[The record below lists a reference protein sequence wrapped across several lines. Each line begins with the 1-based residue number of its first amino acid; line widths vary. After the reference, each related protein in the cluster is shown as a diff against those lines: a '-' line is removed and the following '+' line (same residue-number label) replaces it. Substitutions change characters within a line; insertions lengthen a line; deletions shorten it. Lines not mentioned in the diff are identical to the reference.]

1 MIAAGVP
8 LNEPAAVFFANRVV
22 ASSPAARTEGVTQ
35 NMRRR
40 EAQGRCPEL
49 AVLEHDPAR
58 DARAFEPVVASLD
71 VLTPRIEV
79 SEPGRC
85 AFPTHGPARYFGG
98 DEPLAR
104 RAHAP
109 AAGVLGDRAVVH
121 VGVADGPFAAT
132 LAASSA
138 SSAFPT
144 QNDTLLCRSE
154 WENGVIVSSG
164 RSAVFLAPWPL
175 ATLDRPELVDV
186 LNRLGLRTL
195 SDFAALPVRDVL
207 ARFGNDGAIAHRL
220 AAGLDER
227 PPATRPPPPELAV
240 QAELDPP
247 AERVDT
253 AAFVGRALADEL
265 HARLSARGHVC
276 TRLFIVAETEHNER
290 LERLWRLDI
299 AGTSAGVIAD
309 RVRWQLDGWLNG
321 TAAHRPSA
329 GISLLRLVPDELAT
343 ASGRQLGFWGG
354 GGGADERV
362 VRALARVE
370 GLLGPDSVTVPEWC
384 GGRGPGEQVRL
395 VPAGVVDITGERP
408 SAQPEWRTE
417 PWPGSLPAPSPATVP
432 QGGIAAE
439 VVDAAGV
446 LVRVSGRGEVSSVP
460 ARLKVGDR
468 RSQRIVAWSG
478 PWPVDE
484 RWWDDAGHRRLA
496 RFQVVTDDGVARLV
510 TIEGGC
516 WRLAAVYD

>member
-1 MIAAGVP
+1 VTAVRTLVVRCPDWPVIAAGVP
-8 LNEPAAVFFANRVV
+8 LHEPAAVFFANRVV

-35 NMRRR
+35 DMRRR

-85 AFPTHGPARYFGG
+85 AFPTRGPARYFGG
-98 DEPLAR
+98 DEPLAQQ
-104 RAHAP
+104 AHAL
-109 AAGVLGDRAVVH
+109 ASGVLGERGVVH

-132 LAASSA
+132 LAASERA
-138 SSAFPT
+138 T
-144 QNDTLLCRSE
+144 
-154 WENGVIVSSG
+154 VIVPPGESPT
-164 RSAVFLAPWPL
+164 FLGPWPL
-175 ATLDRPELVDV
+175 STLDRPELVDV

-195 SDFAALPVRDVL
+195 SDFAALPARDVL
-207 ARFGNDGAIAHRL
+207 ARFGTDGATAHRL
-220 AAGLDER
+220 ASGLDER

-265 HARLSARGHVC
+265 HSKLSARGHVC
-276 TRLFIVAETEHNER
+276 TRLLIVAETEHNER
-290 LERLWRLDI
+290 LERLWLWRLDHFT
-299 AGTSAGVIAD
+299 AGIVAD

-321 TAAHRPSA
+321 TAAHRPTA
-329 GISLLRLVPDELAT
+329 GITRIRLVPDELAT
-343 ASGRQLGFWGG
+343 AAGRQLGFWGG

-362 VRALARVE
+362 IRALARVE
-370 GLLGPDSVTVPEWC
+370 GLLGPDAVRVPEWS

-395 VPAGVVDITGERP
+395 VPAGVVDLTNDRP
-408 SAQPEWRTE
+408 SSRPEWRSE
-417 PWPGSLPAPSPATVP
+417 PWPGSLPAPSPATVASYDV
-432 QGGIAAE
+432 AAE
-439 VVDAAGV
+439 LLDASGAS
-446 LVRVSGRGEVSSVP
+446 VRVNGRGDASAEPVWLKIGDRP
-460 ARLKVGDR
+460 ARQVA
-468 RSQRIVAWSG
+468 AWSG
-478 PWPVDE
+478 PWPVHE
-484 RWWDDAGHRRLA
+484 RWWDAAGHHRWA

-510 TIEGGC
+510 VLERGR
-516 WRLAAVYD
+516 WKLAAVYD

>member
-1 MIAAGVP
+1 
-8 LNEPAAVFFANRVV
+8 
-22 ASSPAARTEGVTQ
+22 
-35 NMRRR
+35 MRRR

-49 AVLEHDPAR
+49 TVLEHDPAR

-79 SEPGRC
+79 REPGQC

-98 DEPLAR
+98 DDQLAA
-104 RAHAP
+104 RAHAL
-109 AAGVLGDRAVVH
+109 ASGVIGERGVVH
-121 VGVADGPFAAT
+121 AGVADGPFAAT
-132 LAASSA
+132 LAA
-138 SSAFPT
+138 T
-144 QNDTLLCRSE
+144 DHVT
-154 WENGVIVSSG
+154 IVPPG
-164 RSAVFLAPWPL
+164 RSPEFLASWPL
-175 ATLDRPELVDV
+175 STLDRPELVDV
-186 LNRLGLRTL
+186 LHRLGLRTL
-195 SDFAALPVRDVL
+195 EDFAALPARDVL
-207 ARFGNDGAIAHRL
+207 ARFANDGATAHRL
-220 AAGLDER
+220 ASGLDER
-227 PPATRPPPPELAV
+227 PPATRPPPPEFTV
-240 QAELDPP
+240 HAELDPP

-276 TRLFIVAETEHNER
+276 TRLLIVAETEHNER

-299 AGTSAGVIAD
+299 AGASAGVIAD

-329 GISLLRLVPDELAT
+329 GITLLRLVPDELAT

-370 GLLGPDSVTVPEWC
+370 GLLGPDSVSVPEWC

-395 VPAGVVDITGERP
+395 VPAGLVDLTGERL
-408 SAQPEWRTE
+408 SAQPAWRTE

-432 QGGIAAE
+432 RAAIAAE

-468 RSQRIVAWSG
+468 PSRGIVAWSG

-496 RFQVVTDDGVARLV
+496 RFQVVTDDGVARLI
-510 TIEGGC
+510 TIEGGR
-516 WRLAAVYD
+516 WHLAAIYD

>member
-1 MIAAGVP
+1 MTAVRTLVVRVPDWAVIAAGAP
-8 LNEPAAVFFANRVV
+8 LHEPAAVFFANRVV
-22 ASSPAARTEGVTQ
+22 ASSPAARDEGVAP

-49 AVLEHDPAR
+49 IVLEHDPAR
-58 DARAFEPVVASLD
+58 DARAFEPLVAALD

-85 AFPTHGPARYFGG
+85 AFPTRGPARYFGG
-98 DEPLAR
+98 DEPLAA
-104 RAHAP
+104 RAHALVSD
-109 AAGVLGDRAVVH
+109 VLDERGAVH
-121 VGVADGPFAAT
+121 VGVADGPFAAA
-132 LAASSA
+132 LAATDRATMVVPAGSSPA
-138 SSAFPT
+138 
-144 QNDTLLCRSE
+144 
-154 WENGVIVSSG
+154 
-164 RSAVFLAPWPL
+164 FLAPWPL
-175 ATLDRPELVDV
+175 ATLERHDLVDV
-186 LNRLGLRTL
+186 LHRLGLHSL
-195 SDFAALPVRDVL
+195 GDFAALPAPDVL
-207 ARFGNDGAIAHRL
+207 GRFGTEGAIAHRL

-227 PPATRPPPPELAV
+227 PPATRPPPPDLTVE
-240 QAELDPP
+240 AELDPP

-276 TRLFIVAETEHNER
+276 TRLLIVAETEHGECF
-290 LERLWRLDI
+290 ERLWRLDHF
-299 AGTSAGVIAD
+299 SAGIVAD

-343 ASGRQLGFWGG
+343 AAGRQLGFWGG

-370 GLLGPDSVTVPEWC
+370 GLLGPDAVTVPEWR
-384 GGRGPGEQVRL
+384 GGRGPLEQVQL
-395 VPAGVVDITGERP
+395 VPAGVVDLTVERP
-408 SAQPEWRTE
+408 ASRPEWCSE

-432 QGGIAAE
+432 RSEIAID
-439 VVDAAGV
+439 VVDATGASV
-446 LVRVSGRGEVSSVP
+446 LVSGRGDVSAAP
-460 ARLKVGDR
+460 ARLEIGGR
-468 RSQRIVAWSG
+468 PAREIVAWSG

-484 RWWDDAGHRRLA
+484 RWWDAANHRRHA
-496 RFQVVTDDGVARLV
+496 RFQVVTDDGIARLV
-510 TIEGGC
+510 TIEGGR

>member
-1 MIAAGVP
+1 MTAVRTLVVRCPDWPVIAAGLP
-8 LNEPAAVFFANRVV
+8 LHEPAAVFFANRVV
-22 ASSPAARTEGVTQ
+22 ASSPAARAEGVAQ

-58 DARAFEPVVASLD
+58 DARSFEPVVATLD

-85 AFPTHGPARYFGG
+85 AFPTRGPARYFGG
-98 DEPLAR
+98 DDQLAA
-104 RAHAP
+104 RAHALAS
-109 AAGVLGDRAVVH
+109 AALGDRGVVH
-121 VGVADGPFAAT
+121 VGVADGPFAAS
-132 LAASSA
+132 LAADRHA
-138 SSAFPT
+138 T
-144 QNDTLLCRSE
+144 
-154 WENGVIVSSG
+154 VIVPSG
-164 RSAVFLAPWPL
+164 RSPVFLGPWPL
-175 ATLDRPELVDV
+175 STLDRPELVDV

-195 SDFAALPVRDVL
+195 SDFAALPARDVL
-207 ARFGNDGAIAHRL
+207 ARFGSDGATAHRL

-253 AAFVGRALADEL
+253 AAFVGRALAEEL

-276 TRLFIVAETEHNER
+276 TRLLIVAETEHNECF
-290 LERLWRLDI
+290 ERLWRLDI
-299 AGTSAGVIAD
+299 AGTSAGMIAD

-395 VPAGVVDITGERP
+395 VPAGVVDLTGERP
-408 SAQPEWRTE
+408 SAQPQWRTE
-417 PWPGSLPAPSPATVP
+417 PWPGSLPAPSPATIPRVDV
-432 QGGIAAE
+432 AAE
-439 VVDAAGV
+439 VVDATGAI
-446 LVRVSGRGEVSSVP
+446 VRVTGRGEVSSVP
-460 ARLKVGDR
+460 ARLRVGNR
-468 RSQRIVAWSG
+468 PSRSIVAWSG

-484 RWWDDAGHRRLA
+484 RWWDDAGHRRHA
-496 RFQVVTDDGVARLV
+496 RFQVVTDDGVARLI
-510 TIEGGC
+510 TLEGGR
-516 WRLAAVYD
+516 WHLAAVYD